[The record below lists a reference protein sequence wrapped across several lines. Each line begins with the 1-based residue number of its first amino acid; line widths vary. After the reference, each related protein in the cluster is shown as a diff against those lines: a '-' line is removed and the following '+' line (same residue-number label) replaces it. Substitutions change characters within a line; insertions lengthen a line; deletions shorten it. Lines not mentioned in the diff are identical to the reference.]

1 MQDDRLILVDEEDR
15 PVGMEDELVCHQGDG
30 ILHRAFTILIT
41 NARGEFLLQ
50 RRSGSKLLWPLCWE
64 TTCSGHPRVGE
75 DLEEAV
81 GKRLAEELGFSTAIR
96 DVGKFIYKVAYD
108 GAGIEWEVCHL
119 LLGSYDGATKPEAE
133 EVAEVRHAAL
143 AALEAEIATGREEY
157 APWLEPA
164 LDLWVKV
171 VK

>member
-1 MQDDRLILVDEEDR
+1 LRDDRLILVDEDDR
-15 PVGMEDELVCHQGDG
+15 PVGMEEELICHQGDG
-30 ILHRAFTILIT
+30 ILHRAFTIIII
-41 NARGEFLLQ
+41 NANGELLLQ
-50 RRSGSKLLWPLCWE
+50 RRSASKLLWPLCWE

-75 DLEEAV
+75 DLEEAAA
-81 GKRLAEELGFSTAIR
+81 KRLAEELGFSTGMR
-96 DVGKFIYKVAYD
+96 DVGRFIYKVAYE

-119 LLGSYDGATKPEAE
+119 LVGSHDGATRPDAA
-133 EVAEVRHAAL
+133 EVAEVRHVAL
-143 AALEAEIATGREEY
+143 AALQAEIAAGREKN